1 MRLGVAGR
9 PSRATRLSSHGNF
22 PPFYR
27 FIAFLL
33 PWCSTQG
40 DAVEAELGTERG
52 ASGAR
57 RDAAHG
63 HCS

>member
-9 PSRATRLSSHGNF
+9 PGSATHLSSHSSF

-27 FIAFLL
+27 FITFLL
-33 PWCSTQG
+33 PWCSMQ
-40 DAVEAELGTERG
+40 DNAVEAELGTERCVSRAG
-52 ASGAR
+52 H
-57 RDAAHG
+57 DAAHG